1 MEKILI
7 IQTASIGDVIL
18 STPLIEKLKYINNN
32 AKIDLLI
39 KKGNES
45 LFINNPHLNQILI
58 WDKRTKKY
66 RNLLKILFVIRESKY
81 NLVVNIQRFASTGF
95 LTVLSGANE
104 TIGFNK
110 NPFSFFFSHRK
121 PHKIK
126 GKDIVHEVERNLSL
140 ISHLNSVKKFD
151 VKLYPSQRDYAY
163 VSQYKTV
170 RYICV
175 APASLWFTK
184 QFPKEKWVEFF
195 KKLEQNI
202 RVYLLGSKD
211 DIDLSESIIKESGY
225 KNAIN
230 LAGRLSF
237 LESAA
242 LMRDAMMNFV
252 NDSSPM
258 HLASSVNAPVT
269 AIFCSTIPEF
279 GFGPLSENSA
289 IIQVSEKLK
298 CRPCGLHGYKKCPEH
313 HFKCGLNIDVELLI
327 NRL

>member
-1 MEKILI
+1 MEKILL

-18 STPLIEKLKYINNN
+18 ITPLIEKLNFFYNNS
-32 AKIDLLI
+32 KIDLLI

-45 LFINNPHLNQILI
+45 LFVNHPYLHQVFI
-58 WDKRTKKY
+58 WDKKDKKY
-66 RNLLKILFVIRESKY
+66 QNLLKLLFEIRLNKY
-81 NLVVNIQRFASTGF
+81 DIVFNVQRFASTGL
-95 LTVLSGANE
+95 LTVLSGARQ

-110 NPFSFFFSHRK
+110 NPLSLFFSIRK

-126 GKDIVHEVERNLSL
+126 GKEVLHEIERNLSL
-140 ISHLNSVKKFD
+140 ISHLKSDIKFR
-151 VKLYPSQRDYAY
+151 VKLYPSTKDYAL

-184 QFPKEKWVEFF
+184 QFPKEKWIDFL
-195 KKLEQNI
+195 KKTDQNL
-202 RVYLLGSKD
+202 RLYMLGSKQD
-211 DIDLSESIIKESGY
+211 SELCSFIIRESGY

-230 LAGRLSF
+230 LSGKLSF

-242 LMRDAMMNFV
+242 LMQDALMNFV
-252 NDSSPM
+252 NDSSPL

-269 AIFCSTIPEF
+269 AIYCSTIPEF

-289 IIQVSEKLK
+289 IIQVSEKLN
-298 CRPCGLHGYKKCPEH
+298 CRPCGLHGFKKCPKG
-313 HFKCGLNIDVELLI
+313 HFKCAKDIDVNLLLD
-327 NRL
+327 RL

>member
-18 STPLIEKLKYINNN
+18 TTPLVEKLNSLYKD

-45 LFINNPHLNQILI
+45 LFKTHPYLNQVIL
-58 WDKRTKKY
+58 WDKKVKKY
-66 RNLLKILFVIRESKY
+66 QNLIKILLEVRKIKYDLVI
-81 NLVVNIQRFASTGF
+81 NIQRFASTG
-95 LTVLSGANE
+95 LITVLSGAKE

-110 NPFSFFFSHRK
+110 NPFSIFFSSRK
-121 PHKIK
+121 AHKIK
-126 GKDIVHEVERNLSL
+126 DRIQIHEIERNLSL
-140 ISHLNSVKKFD
+140 INHLKTDKKFT
-151 VKLYPSQRDYAY
+151 VKLYPSQRDYAL
-163 VSQYKTV
+163 VSQFKTV
-170 RYICV
+170 RYICI

-184 QFPKEKWVEFF
+184 QFPKEKWIDFLKVIN
-195 KKLEQNI
+195 EQY
-202 RVYLLGSKD
+202 RVYLLGSKND
-211 DIDLSESIIKESGY
+211 YELCDSIIKDSGY
-225 KNAIN
+225 KNVMN
-230 LAGRLSF
+230 LAGKLTF

-258 HLASSVNAPVT
+258 HLASAVNAPIT

-279 GFGPLSENSA
+279 GFGPLSDDSE

-298 CRPCGLHGYKKCPEH
+298 CRPCGLHGYRKCPKE
-313 HFKCGLNIDVELLI
+313 HFKCGYDIEINLLLK
-327 NRL
+327 RL